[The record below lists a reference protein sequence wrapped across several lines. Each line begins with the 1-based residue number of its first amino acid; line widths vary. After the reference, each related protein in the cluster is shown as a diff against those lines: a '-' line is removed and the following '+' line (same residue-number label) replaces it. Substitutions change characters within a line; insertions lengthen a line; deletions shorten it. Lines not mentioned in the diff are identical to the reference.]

1 MVFYG
6 KLHQMDGKWNDK
18 WIIIGRRGMQ
28 CMSIGDENMDK
39 SVTQQAPNQGR

>member
-6 KLHQMDGKWNDK
+6 KLQQMDGKWNDK

-28 CMSIGDENMDK
+28 YMLIGDENMDK
-39 SVTQQAPNQGR
+39 SATQQE